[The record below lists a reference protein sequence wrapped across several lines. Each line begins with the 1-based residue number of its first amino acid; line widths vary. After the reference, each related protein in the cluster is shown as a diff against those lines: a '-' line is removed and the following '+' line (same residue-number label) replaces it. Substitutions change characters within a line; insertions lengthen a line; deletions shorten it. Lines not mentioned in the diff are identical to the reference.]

1 MVTLYTIEVPAT
13 RDRIYFEVLQAIVRG
28 RLLPGV
34 RVTEEAVALRTETSR
49 TPAREALQR
58 LTAEGLLIPRGSG
71 KRLELVVPPLTGTD
85 VAELYL
91 GMGALEGVAA
101 RAVESL
107 TPARRAKLVDQLS
120 AANDAF
126 KDIGT
131 RTPDDYAKLF
141 ELHSAFHDLIVRE
154 CAGARLRGLIE
165 QLRPHVDRYEWIYA
179 PTVGPNYND
188 TFDEHDSICAA
199 IAFGDADAT
208 ESAVVNNWRN
218 GADRLMAALSKA
230 GSRGD
235 WLLSG

>member
-1 MVTLYTIEVPAT
+1 MPAT
-13 RDRIYFEVLQAIVRG
+13 RDRIYQEVLQAIVRG

-34 RVTEEAVALRTETSR
+34 RVTEEAVALRTHTSR

-58 LTAEGLLIPRGSG
+58 LTAEGFLVPRGAG
-71 KRLELVVPPLTGTD
+71 KRLELVVPPLTGAD
-85 VAELYL
+85 VSELYL

-107 TPARRAKLVDQLS
+107 APAQRARLVDRLS

-131 RTPDDYAKLF
+131 RTPNDYPRLF
-141 ELHSAFHDLIVRE
+141 ELHNAFHDFIVRD
-154 CAGARLRGLIE
+154 CAGPRLSGLID

-179 PTVGPNYND
+179 PTVGPSYDD

-199 IAFGDADAT
+199 FAFGDADAA

-218 GADRLMAALSKA
+218 GAERLMAALSRA